1 MTGGFARTKARLGA
15 RSPVLD
21 QHPLQ
26 PAVFRV
32 VADIAAV
39 VQQLLQRDRLADA
52 YEPGSPRL
60 DRLVQ
65 A

>member
-1 MTGGFARTKARLGA
+1 MTGGLARTKAGLRRTQPA
-15 RSPVLD
+15 LD

-32 VADIAAV
+32 VVDAAVV